1 MKHNKT
7 PGLDGFPAE
16 FYKIFWKE
24 LQTFILRALNESY
37 QKGILP
43 PSFRQTVISCLPKGI
58 KPRDD
63 LKNWRPISLT
73 SVLYKMATS
82 TIASRLKKVLPDL
95 ISNCQTGFIK
105 GRFIG
110 ESTRLVYDI
119 MNYTEKKQKTGLLML
134 IDFEK
139 AFDSISWKFLYK
151 VLNHYNFSSE
161 FIKWINIFNTE
172 ITATVLQVG
181 FLSDFFP
188 IKRGCKQGDP
198 IAPYLFIICAQIL
211 CEMILTN
218 KNIKGIKIG
227 SDEFKISQFAD
238 DTTLFMDGSESSL
251 QYTLN
256 VLEIFGSLSGLKMNL
271 SKTRMLWIGKKKG
284 CKEKINCGRL
294 LNWDSNNFSLL
305 GITFDLNLSNIPLIN
320 YNNAIIKIENT
331 IGSWKKRS
339 LTPLGKITV
348 IKSLILSQL
357 NHLFMSIP
365 LPGKGFCENLN
376 KKLYNFVWDDKPEK
390 IKRVILSQNK
400 VNGGLKM
407 PNIVNF
413 IDALKCTWIRRIL
426 VSPNRPWVRL
436 FESSYC
442 SLNDLINYG
451 PRWGIKVKD
460 NIQNDFWKEIFLTW
474 NNVYKTCQ
482 LKTESDIFNTPLW
495 FNSKLSNSNLVK
507 NNWNNQGISVI
518 GHIVDSN
525 FQILKKEDIESK
537 YNFRINNF
545 LDYFQLHSTVK
556 KFISQNSA
564 LVTERSFF
572 SQPFIPHH
580 ISILLNCKHGCKGIY
595 NMINVQ
601 EVENKYKMKW
611 NKDLKLNIDNLTWKS
626 IFKQIFYNIQDNS
639 LIWFQYRLIHR
650 ILGTKDLLR
659 KMQLEDS
666 NICRIC
672 QRETE
677 SLMHLFVHCSH
688 VVNLWSSLELLIYS
702 STCKRLVFSQEDII
716 LGYLYNDN
724 NYYPVNT
731 IIAVSDSAC
740 HKELYFLKCS
750 PWGHPKHQCFEAQT
764 SETI

>member
-1 MKHNKT
+1 
-7 PGLDGFPAE
+7 
-16 FYKIFWKE
+16 
-24 LQTFILRALNESY
+24 
-37 QKGILP
+37 
-43 PSFRQTVISCLPKGI
+43 
-58 KPRDD
+58 
-63 LKNWRPISLT
+63 
-73 SVLYKMATS
+73 
-82 TIASRLKKVLPDL
+82 
-95 ISNCQTGFIK
+95 
-105 GRFIG
+105 
-110 ESTRLVYDI
+110 
-119 MNYTEKKQKTGLLML
+119 ML

-139 AFDSISWKFLYK
+139 AFDSISWKFMYE

-238 DTTLFMDGSESSL
+238 DTTLFIDGSESSL

-305 GITFDLNLSNIPLIN
+305 GITFDPNLSNIPLIN

-331 IGSWKKRS
+331 IASWKKRS

-426 VSPNRPWVRL
+426 VSPNRP
-436 FESSYC
+436 
-442 SLNDLINYG
+442 
-451 PRWGIKVKD
+451 
-460 NIQNDFWKEIFLTW
+460 
-474 NNVYKTCQ
+474 
-482 LKTESDIFNTPLW
+482 
-495 FNSKLSNSNLVK
+495 
-507 NNWNNQGISVI
+507 
-518 GHIVDSN
+518 
-525 FQILKKEDIESK
+525 
-537 YNFRINNF
+537 
-545 LDYFQLHSTVK
+545 
-556 KFISQNSA
+556 
-564 LVTERSFF
+564 
-572 SQPFIPHH
+572 
-580 ISILLNCKHGCKGIY
+580 
-595 NMINVQ
+595 
-601 EVENKYKMKW
+601 
-611 NKDLKLNIDNLTWKS
+611 
-626 IFKQIFYNIQDNS
+626 
-639 LIWFQYRLIHR
+639 
-650 ILGTKDLLR
+650 
-659 KMQLEDS
+659 
-666 NICRIC
+666 
-672 QRETE
+672 
-677 SLMHLFVHCSH
+677 
-688 VVNLWSSLELLIYS
+688 
-702 STCKRLVFSQEDII
+702 
-716 LGYLYNDN
+716 
-724 NYYPVNT
+724 
-731 IIAVSDSAC
+731 
-740 HKELYFLKCS
+740 
-750 PWGHPKHQCFEAQT
+750 
-764 SETI
+764 

>member
-1 MKHNKT
+1 
-7 PGLDGFPAE
+7 
-16 FYKIFWKE
+16 
-24 LQTFILRALNESY
+24 
-37 QKGILP
+37 
-43 PSFRQTVISCLPKGI
+43 
-58 KPRDD
+58 
-63 LKNWRPISLT
+63 
-73 SVLYKMATS
+73 MATS
-82 TIASRLKKVLPDL
+82 AIASRLKKVLPDL

-110 ESTRLVYDI
+110 KSTRLVYDI

-139 AFDSISWKFLYK
+139 AFDSISWKFMYK

-198 IAPYLFIICAQIL
+198 IAPYLFILCAQIL

-331 IGSWKKRS
+331 IASWKKRS

-390 IKRVILSQNK
+390 IKCVILSQNK

-507 NNWNNQGISVI
+507 TNWNNQGISVI

-611 NKDLKLNIDNLTWKS
+611 NKDLKLNIDNSTWKS
-626 IFKQIFYNIQDNS
+626 IFKQIFMS
-639 LIWFQYRLIHR
+639 A
-650 ILGTKDLLR
+650 DL
-659 KMQLEDS
+659 S
-666 NICRIC
+666 
-672 QRETE
+672 
-677 SLMHLFVHCSH
+677 
-688 VVNLWSSLELLIYS
+688 
-702 STCKRLVFSQEDII
+702 
-716 LGYLYNDN
+716 
-724 NYYPVNT
+724 
-731 IIAVSDSAC
+731 VS
-740 HKELYFLKCS
+740 
-750 PWGHPKHQCFEAQT
+750 
-764 SETI
+764 

>member
-1 MKHNKT
+1 
-7 PGLDGFPAE
+7 
-16 FYKIFWKE
+16 
-24 LQTFILRALNESY
+24 
-37 QKGILP
+37 
-43 PSFRQTVISCLPKGI
+43 
-58 KPRDD
+58 
-63 LKNWRPISLT
+63 
-73 SVLYKMATS
+73 
-82 TIASRLKKVLPDL
+82 
-95 ISNCQTGFIK
+95 
-105 GRFIG
+105 
-110 ESTRLVYDI
+110 
-119 MNYTEKKQKTGLLML
+119 
-134 IDFEK
+134 
-139 AFDSISWKFLYK
+139 
-151 VLNHYNFSSE
+151 
-161 FIKWINIFNTE
+161 
-172 ITATVLQVG
+172 
-181 FLSDFFP
+181 
-188 IKRGCKQGDP
+188 
-198 IAPYLFIICAQIL
+198 
-211 CEMILTN
+211 
-218 KNIKGIKIG
+218 
-227 SDEFKISQFAD
+227 
-238 DTTLFMDGSESSL
+238 
-251 QYTLN
+251 
-256 VLEIFGSLSGLKMNL
+256 
-271 SKTRMLWIGKKKG
+271 
-284 CKEKINCGRL
+284 
-294 LNWDSNNFSLL
+294 
-305 GITFDLNLSNIPLIN
+305 
-320 YNNAIIKIENT
+320 
-331 IGSWKKRS
+331 
-339 LTPLGKITV
+339 
-348 IKSLILSQL
+348 
-357 NHLFMSIP
+357 MSIP

-390 IKRVILSQNK
+390 TKRVILSQNK

-507 NNWNNQGISVI
+507 TNWNNQGISVI

-611 NKDLKLNIDNLTWKS
+611 NKDLKLNIDNSTWKS

-672 QRETE
+672 QCETE

-731 IIAVSDSAC
+731 IIAVTKSYIFSSAVHGAIPNINALK
-740 HKELYFLKCS
+740 HKLQKQFRDQLHVNMEMNRTDKFNCQWLPYRKLF
-750 PWGHPKHQCFEAQT
+750 G
-764 SETI
+764 